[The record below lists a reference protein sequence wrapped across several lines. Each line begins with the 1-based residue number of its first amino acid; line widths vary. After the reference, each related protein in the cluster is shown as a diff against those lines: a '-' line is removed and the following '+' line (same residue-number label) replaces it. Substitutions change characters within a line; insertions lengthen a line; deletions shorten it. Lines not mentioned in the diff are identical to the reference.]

1 MGRDERQNMT
11 NLSAEEQEYR
21 SRCLAYNISNGTS
34 LTVSEYLE
42 MTIRQMKNDEKREFK
57 KSNRTVGLDKAL
69 VNNIKRRL

>member
-1 MGRDERQNMT
+1 MT
-11 NLSAEEQEYR
+11 NLSEEEQEYR
-21 SRCLAYNISNGTS
+21 TRCFAYNLSNGTS

-42 MTIRQMKNDEKREFK
+42 MTIKYMKNDEKREFK

>member
-1 MGRDERQNMT
+1 MS

-34 LTVSEYLE
+34 LTVEEFLG
-42 MTIRQMKNDEKREFK
+42 MTIKQMKNDEKREFK